1 MVNGD
6 FISKVVERAIV
17 VCYRFEGAA
26 PQSKAIMAI
35 LLHVNWYEPKQ
46 KLGV

>member
-35 LLHVNWYEPKQ
+35 LLHVNWCMPKQ
-46 KLGV
+46 NHGV